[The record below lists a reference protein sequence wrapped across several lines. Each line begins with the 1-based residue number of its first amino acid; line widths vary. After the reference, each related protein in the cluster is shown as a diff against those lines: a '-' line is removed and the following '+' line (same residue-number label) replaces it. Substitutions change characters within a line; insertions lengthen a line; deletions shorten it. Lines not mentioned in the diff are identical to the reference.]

1 MVNVG
6 TTVDDLNAFLAEYHL
21 VGAGLRRDGERRTGN
36 TARHWK
42 WEGIEAALLQ
52 SGQVVTV
59 GPGAM
64 AGMRTIAGV
73 EGYNSHMW
81 MDYQILMPGERTQAH
96 RTMRSETRLVWQAPP
111 GAVFVC
117 ENEAYPMERGDVVIT
132 PPWTFHDHFNEG
144 TEPAIWIDAFDNGY
158 NHGANIGERLPDNA
172 PFQEITKP
180 AGYTQSTLAHTRRM
194 SDEQAFPLPSM
205 RYPWTQTQ
213 AAIAAFREGEVE
225 PDPFDG
231 FHLMFASPVNE
242 GPTLPTIAWHV
253 QLLTAGQKT
262 ATHRHNSTTYYTVFE
277 GEGSTVI
284 EDERIDWRKGDLFA
298 VPPWTWH
305 RHENRFRGDTILFSV
320 DDWPAL
326 SKLGFYRK
334 EEAAAP

>member
-1 MVNVG
+1 MANVG
-6 TTVDDLNAFLAEYHL
+6 TTVEDLNAFLAEHHL
-21 VGAGLRRDGERRTGN
+21 VGAGLRREGDKRSGN

-42 WEGIEAALLQ
+42 WEGIYPALMQ
-52 SGQVVTV
+52 SAKVVSV

-73 EGYNSHMW
+73 EGFNSHMW

-132 PPWTFHDHFNEG
+132 PSWTFHDHFNEG
-144 TEPAIWIDAFDNGY
+144 NGPAIWVDAFDNGY
-158 NHGANIGERLPDNA
+158 NHGASINERLPDNA

-180 AGYTQSTLAHTRRM
+180 SGYTSATMGLARRLT
-194 SDEQAFPLPSM
+194 DGPTFPLPSM
-205 RYPWTQTQ
+205 RYPWTETE
-213 AAIAAFREGEVE
+213 AALTALREGEVE
-225 PDPFDG
+225 SDPYDG
-231 FHLMFASPVNE
+231 YHLMFASPVDQ

-253 QLLTAGQKT
+253 QLLEAKQKT
-262 ATHRHNSTTYYTVFE
+262 QPHRHNSTTFYNVFE
-277 GEGSTVI
+277 GEGTTTI
-284 EDERIDWRKGDLFA
+284 DGERIEWKKGDLFA

-305 RHENRFRGDTILFSV
+305 NHENATNSDTILFSV

-326 SKLGFYRK
+326 TKLGFYRID
-334 EEAAAP
+334 EAMP